1 MIIFNNNKNIINE
14 CEEIISFLLKILGH
28 IIFNPNKSIELIEWV
43 KEIIAIFRKLA
54 SYNLINNKLMISIC
68 INILKTFDYIRIIRN
83 SFSNNY
89 SNFKNS
95 INIKSDCDI
104 IRFDSILLKLYYII
118 IKIMLNFIYNYN
130 DNILN
135 KIIFNEKKYSD
146 IDTIDIDNFNFL
158 FKKNELGKF
167 ISKINIYILSY
178 IQKHYNNSDN
188 KKIVLIQRIGMEILK
203 YFLNKDDDYILN
215 IISSINQLKYS
226 FIDLKKL

>member
-1 MIIFNNNKNIINE
+1 
-14 CEEIISFLLKILGH
+14 
-28 IIFNPNKSIELIEWV
+28 
-43 KEIIAIFRKLA
+43 
-54 SYNLINNKLMISIC
+54 MISIC
-68 INILKTFDYIRIIRN
+68 INILKTFDFLRIIRN

-146 IDTIDIDNFNFL
+146 IDTVDIDNFNFL
-158 FKKNELGKF
+158 FRKNELGKF

-188 KKIVLIQRIGMEILK
+188 KKNVLIQRIGMEILK
-203 YFLNKDDDYILN
+203 YFLIKMM
-215 IISSINQLKYS
+215 II
-226 FIDLKKL
+226 F